1 MKKKLADLCCVFA
14 MTFVPGAVANEV
26 EKSDSAELAQ
36 ELTNP
41 LADLLTIPVQM
52 TYDQN
57 YGPDDEGYKLQ
68 TNIQPVIPVELTD
81 DLLLI
86 NRIIMPVIQQDEVIP
101 GSGSQSGLG
110 DTTISMFVGPKQSRI
125 VWGVGPILYLPT
137 ASDKWLGAEKWGAGP
152 TGVVVAMLGPWTV
165 GGLANHVWS
174 FAGDNDR
181 QDISNTFLQPFAA
194 YTWPNAWTV
203 SLQSESTYNWKTEQW
218 SVPLTA
224 AVAKLVRFGKLP
236 VSLQAGLGYWAEAP
250 DNGPEGVRFR
260 VQANF
265 VLPKFY

>member
-1 MKKKLADLCCVFA
+1 MKNSSRILCCIFSVAIAINAF
-14 MTFVPGAVANEV
+14 GAETDLD
-26 EKSDSAELAQ
+26 KSAALAQ

-41 LADLLTIPVQM
+41 LADLMTIPVQM

-57 YGPDDEGYKLQ
+57 YGPGDEGYKLQ
-68 TNIQPVIPVELTD
+68 TNIQPVVPVDLTD

-86 NRIIMPVIQQDEVIP
+86 NRIIVPVIHQDEVVP
-101 GSGSQSGLG
+101 GTGSQSGLG
-110 DTTISMFVGPKQSRI
+110 DTTISMFVGPKQGKI

-165 GGLANHVWS
+165 GGMANHVWS

-181 QDISNTFLQPFAA
+181 QDVSNTFLQPFAA
-194 YTWPNAWTV
+194 YTWPSAWTV

-218 SVPLTA
+218 SVPVTA

-236 VSLQAGLGYWAEAP
+236 VSLQAGLGYWLEAP

-260 VQANF
+260 LQANF
-265 VLPKFY
+265 VLPKLF